1 MSAFGYREGVL
12 HAEGVPL
19 DRLAVEIGTPAYVYS
34 RAAIVER
41 YRAFKAAF
49 NGVNATICYSVKA
62 NSNQAIIATF
72 ARLGAGADVVSQGE
86 MFRAL
91 AAGVPAN
98 RIVFAGVGKT
108 GEEMEAG
115 LKARILQFNVESENE
130 LRLLSA
136 VAARRKLRAPV
147 ALRINPDVDALTHA
161 KIATGKHENKF
172 GIEIPQARELARL
185 AATLPGIDLQGLAV
199 HIGSQLTTIQPF
211 ADAFARMAALAREL
225 LAAGHR
231 IRRLDM
237 GGGLGVV
244 YDSETPPDIASYA
257 GAVRDAVDGLPV
269 HVVLE
274 PGRYLVAEAGI
285 LLSRVIYMKEGSA
298 KRFAIVDAAM
308 NDLIRPALYDAHQP
322 VRPVAAPRP
331 GANLA
336 TIDVVGP
343 VCESGDVIAVDRPLP
358 PLNDG
363 DLIAVGVTGAY
374 GAVMSSTYNTRPFA
388 AEVLVD
394 GARFAII
401 RPRQDYDALI
411 GLDRLPPWLARPK
424 KKRAARKPRAKH
436 IKKPRRTNS

>member
-1 MSAFGYREGVL
+1 MTAFDYRRGVL
-12 HAEGVPL
+12 HAEGVSL
-19 DRLAVEIGTPAYVYS
+19 DRLADEVGTPAYVYS
-34 RAAIVER
+34 RQALVER
-41 YRAFKAAF
+41 YRTFKAAF
-49 NGVNATICYSVKA
+49 AGLDATVCYSVKA
-62 NSNQAIIATF
+62 NSNQAVIATF

-108 GEEMEAG
+108 GDEMAAG
-115 LKARILQFNVESENE
+115 LKAGILQFNVESENE

-136 VAARRKLRAPV
+136 VAARRKTRAPV

-161 KIATGKHENKF
+161 KISTGKHENKF
-172 GIEIPQARELARL
+172 GIEIPRARELARL

-211 ADAFARMAALAREL
+211 AEAFARMADLAREL

-231 IRRLDM
+231 IRRFDM

-244 YDSETPPDIASYA
+244 YDNESPPDLAGYA
-257 GAVRDAVDGLPV
+257 RAVRKAVDGLPV

-308 NDLIRPALYDAHQP
+308 NDLIRPALYDAYQP
-322 VRPVAAPRP
+322 VRPVTAPRP

-343 VCESGDVIAVDRPLP
+343 VCESGDVIAVERALP

-388 AEVLVD
+388 AEVMID
-394 GARFAII
+394 GARFAVV
-401 RPRQDYDALI
+401 RPRQDYDVLI
-411 GLDRLPPWLARPK
+411 GQDRLPPWLARS
-424 KKRAARKPRAKH
+424 KKRAARKPRPKKAKQG
-436 IKKPRRTNS
+436 RRTKI